1 MPRNNMMDSDF
12 DEETN
17 LIFDDVTTEIKR
29 TNGQSMDVA
38 LFKAM
43 IKIQKQEMNTLWEK
57 IKNN

>member
-1 MPRNNMMDSDF
+1 MMDSDF